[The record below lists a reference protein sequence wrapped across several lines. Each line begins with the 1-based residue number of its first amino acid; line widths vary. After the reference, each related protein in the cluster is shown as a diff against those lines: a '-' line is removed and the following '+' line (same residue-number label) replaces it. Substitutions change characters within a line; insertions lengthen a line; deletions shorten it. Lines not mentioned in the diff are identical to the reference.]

1 MELSSR
7 DWLCLA
13 TTQGDIVPPSMEIAM
28 SYTINTKA
36 IHAAVTDALHHA
48 AAYGVRV
55 ADLKRLLSGV
65 PREQAQ
71 DVITPAIGNVYG
83 VGVKTGTKGLTF
95 EGGRAKGAKSGSA
108 AYECAKKARTRLL
121 QDVYGKSERAEAAPV
136 VQRFNKA
143 KVEAIQQAI
152 AGMSKAEARAY
163 FDKALAAAFA

>member
-1 MELSSR
+1 
-7 DWLCLA
+7 
-13 TTQGDIVPPSMEIAM
+13 M
-28 SYTINTKA
+28 SYTINTTK
-36 IHAAVTDALHHA
+36 INTEITAALRSA
-48 AAYGVRV
+48 AAYGVHI
-55 ADLKRLLSGV
+55 AALKLELRGV

-71 DVITPAIGNVYG
+71 ELVTPAIGKFYG

-121 QDVYGKSERAEAAPV
+121 QDVYGKAERAEKAPV

-163 FDKALAAAFA
+163 FDKALTAAFA

>member
-1 MELSSR
+1 MSP
-7 DWLCLA
+7 
-13 TTQGDIVPPSMEIAM
+13 TTEIAM
-28 SYTINTKA
+28 SYNINTKA
-36 IHAAVTDALHHA
+36 IHAAVTDALQA
-48 AAYGVRV
+48 ASKYGTSV
-55 ADLKRLLSGV
+55 ASLKTLLIGV

-71 DVITPAIGNVYG
+71 NIVTAPFGKHYG
-83 VGVKTGTKGLTF
+83 IKVLTGTKGHTF
-95 EGGRAKGAKSGSA
+95 DRESA
-108 AYECAKKARTRLL
+108 SYEAAKKARTRLL